1 MASQDAFRDSL
12 VSYFGRLRERVTTE
26 TGDWTVKGFIDVYQR
41 IYTITLDTK
50 VLSKALEL
58 LMFPALVEFAQ
69 ANGYQMV
76 LARQQNQYPDIS
88 WLAPD
93 GAKYALDIKST
104 YRRVVDRQG
113 RSKVNGMTLGTY
125 TGYFRARESAS
136 ITTFPYQDYAK
147 HYVLGVIYTQ
157 IKGIDEQR
165 VYDIG
170 QLADIPAVARDF
182 DFFLYEKYRI
192 AADRPGSGNTRNI
205 GSTVFEER
213 LINGTGV
220 FASLGVEVFDDYW
233 MNYRTMADARAEGME
248 YPPYRNLHEYK
259 RYKQQGSAILAV
271 ADDQL
276 ESEVDEADEPSEDE
290 A

>member
-147 HYVLGVIYTQ
+147 HYVLGVIYSQ
-157 IKGIDEQR
+157 IKGLDERR

-170 QLADIPAVARDF
+170 QLP
-182 DFFLYEKYRI
+182 
-192 AADRPGSGNTRNI
+192 PGQRGHTR
-205 GSTVFEER
+205 
-213 LINGTGV
+213 
-220 FASLGVEVFDDYW
+220 
-233 MNYRTMADARAEGME
+233 
-248 YPPYRNLHEYK
+248 
-259 RYKQQGSAILAV
+259 GSACCAFPRSAARV
-271 ADDQL
+271 SQGGWL
-276 ESEVDEADEPSEDE
+276 EK
-290 A
+290 